1 MAIHT
6 MMTRSKKK
14 SLPPPDDV
22 DERGN
27 LVGLIDYDCE
37 EGFDRDSLNQQLSLL
52 SRGRIQLDTNCLL
65 YTSPSPRDH

>member
-1 MAIHT
+1 MTIHT

-14 SLPPPDDV
+14 ALPPPDDV

-52 SRGRIQLDTNCLL
+52 SRGRIQLDTKKRK
-65 YTSPSPRDH
+65 PRKRNPKFW